1 MGPDRP
7 TVRPGDDRPSGRAGD
22 GGLERLMGR
31 VARGDHAAFEEV
43 YDQVAGQVYG
53 LVLRVLRNP
62 AQSEEV
68 AQDVLV
74 EVWRSAARYDP
85 SKGSARAWVMTVAH
99 RRAVDRVRSAQAA
112 ATREERVARLD
123 VRRPFD
129 EVADSVE
136 RTLDVERLRR
146 CLNGLTELQRES
158 VTFAYYEGYTYR
170 EVAELLKVPLATVKT
185 RMRDGLIRMRDC
197 LGVER

>member
-1 MGPDRP
+1 MGPRKP
-7 TVRPGDDRPSGRAGD
+7 TVRPSEGGGQAGEV
-22 GGLERLMGR
+22 GLEGLLRR
-31 VARGDHAAFEEV
+31 VARGDRAAFEEV
-43 YDQVAGQVYG
+43 YEQVAGQVYG
-53 LVLRVLRNP
+53 LALRVLRDP

-74 EVWRSAARYDP
+74 EVWRSAARYEP
-85 SKGSARAWVMTVAH
+85 SRGSARAWVMTIAH

-112 ATREERVARLD
+112 VNREERVARLD

-136 RTLDVERLRR
+136 KTLELERLRR

-158 VTFAYYEGYTYR
+158 VTFAYYDGYSYR